1 MKKIDES
8 KNGAEKSNGNEA
20 NTERKIPIIQTL
32 KPKKRYTKL
41 ERELIEATKAV
52 MDAIARQQN
61 AKI

>member
-8 KNGAEKSNGNEA
+8 KNGVEKSNGNEA
-20 NTERKIPIIQTL
+20 NAERKIPIIQTL